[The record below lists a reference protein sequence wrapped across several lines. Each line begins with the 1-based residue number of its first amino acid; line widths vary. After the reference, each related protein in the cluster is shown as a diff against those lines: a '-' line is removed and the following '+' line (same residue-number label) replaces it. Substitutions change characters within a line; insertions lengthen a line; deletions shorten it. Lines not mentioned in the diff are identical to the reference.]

1 MPKQTRPDD
10 QKDQSIPNQAAN
22 KEPAEG
28 SRETVGASDDRA
40 GGITNRPLPE
50 ETDNQNRVPRR
61 GENKEGGHA

>member
-10 QKDQSIPNQAAN
+10 EKSIPTQAAN

-28 SRETVGASDDRA
+28 SRETVEADENA
-40 GGITNRPLPE
+40 GGITNRPLDE
-50 ETDNQNRVPRR
+50 EQANQERVPPR